1 MESVSSRS
9 RGQLSRQLPDESGG
23 GSLVSGLWR
32 GSQLERL
39 MAGSGDVKN
48 QGVVLKGQKQKRSR
62 ETGTNLVK
70 MPLKV
75 NKAVTAITWAP
86 IRD

>member
-1 MESVSSRS
+1 
-9 RGQLSRQLPDESGG
+9 
-23 GSLVSGLWR
+23 
-32 GSQLERL
+32 

>member
-1 MESVSSRS
+1 M
-9 RGQLSRQLPDESGG
+9 
-23 GSLVSGLWR
+23 SLVSGLWR
-32 GSQLERL
+32 DSQLERL
-39 MAGSGDVKN
+39 MARSGDVKN
-48 QGVVLKGQKQKRSR
+48 QGVVLKSQKTKTRT

-86 IRD
+86 IKD